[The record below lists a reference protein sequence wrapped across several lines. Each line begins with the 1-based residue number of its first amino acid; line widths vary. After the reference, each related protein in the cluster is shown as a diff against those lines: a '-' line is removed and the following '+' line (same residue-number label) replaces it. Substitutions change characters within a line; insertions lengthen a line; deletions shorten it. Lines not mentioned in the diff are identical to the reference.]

1 MTHTAANSRR
11 TAVPAPP
18 STPLRVLFVESDS
31 AAVDLALRA
40 LTEAGWDCA
49 CERVESEAAYCA
61 ALDAG
66 GYDLVISA
74 DALPTFDAPRALALL
89 RARDLALPFVL
100 VCGALGAEALR
111 ESLRRGAADY
121 VPEGGLQ
128 SLAPVVRRAL
138 RDRDERRQRASTDAA
153 LRDSEARYR
162 ALIESAPDLVMTV
175 DAAGTV
181 TALNPAFS
189 RLLGWPGEAYLG
201 RPIAPL
207 LHPDD
212 LPAATAALQQLR
224 AGATVRGLALRART
238 AGGAYRVIE
247 ISAALQAGTGGGAA
261 EVLAIGRDVT
271 ASRHA
276 AARTRA
282 LLGVASDLSD
292 GRDLPAALR
301 RACAHLA
308 AAAPCDV
315 CVVIECRDGDGGGR
329 LLASAGLP
337 AATPEALPVGAP
349 CGDALRQGET
359 RIVGDAAADP
369 CAAALRALGVAS
381 AVIAPLRGHEHAF
394 GALLL
399 GSRSAG
405 ALDAAHTELADA
417 AARQIAVALAVAA
430 RQRVEREEAGFATA
444 VARAGQELIAALDL
458 PVLLARLCRV
468 TTEVLQ
474 CDVSYTLLHRE
485 EDDTLVAAAGY
496 GYSADHWQRLSALP
510 VPRAAVATLLEPIAR
525 DGLVHAYEDR
535 EGQTVGVELRAA
547 YDVRELL
554 AVPLRRGDRLVGVHV
569 AAQRRPGVGFAPP
582 HERIA
587 RGLAHLASLA
597 LENVRLIDKLEQT
610 NRLKADFLATM
621 SHELRTPL
629 NVIIGYNE
637 LLLDEVFGTLV
648 PEQAASLD
656 RVGTSAR
663 ELLELINA
671 TLDISRLETGRAALS
686 LREIDAAELL
696 REVEEETRPLRE
708 KPGVISRWLVPD
720 DLPALYSDAVKL
732 KVLLK
737 NLLTNAFKFTD
748 AGSVTV
754 QASAADGWLVLR
766 VTDTGI
772 GMSAETQ
779 AVVFEAFRQGDN
791 ATPRR
796 HGGVGLGLYIVTRL
810 LDLLGGRVELRS
822 AIGEGAEFR
831 LWVPV
836 DARRPSPSAAP

>member
-1 MTHTAANSRR
+1 MTHTSATSRV
-11 TAVPAPP
+11 TPTPA
-18 STPLRVLFVESDS
+18 PLRVLFVEADPG
-31 AAVDLALRA
+31 AAELAARA
-40 LTEAGWDCA
+40 LTEDGWDCVW
-49 CERVESEAAYCA
+49 ERVDVEAAYCA

-66 GYDLVISA
+66 GYDLVIA
-74 DALPTFDAPRALALL
+74 DHTLPTFDAQHALALL

-100 VCGALGAEALR
+100 VCGALDAEALS
-111 ESLRRGAADY
+111 ETLRLGAADH
-121 VPEGGLQ
+121 VLKGGLER
-128 SLAPVVRRAL
+128 LAPLVRQAL
-138 RDRDERRQRASTDAA
+138 RERDERRQRASTEAA
-153 LRDSEARYR
+153 PPGADARYR
-162 ALIESAPDLVMTV
+162 ALIENAPDVVMAI
-175 DAAGTV
+175 DAAGNV
-181 TALNPAFS
+181 TSLNPAFS
-189 RLLGWPGEAYLG
+189 SLLGWPRAAYLG
-201 RPIAPL
+201 RSIAPL

-212 LPAATAALQQLR
+212 LPAATKALRQLR
-224 AGATVRGLALRART
+224 AGAAVHALALRART
-238 AGGAYRVIE
+238 AAGDYRVIE
-247 ISAALQAGTGGGAA
+247 ISAAPQAGSDGSAA

-271 ASRHA
+271 ARWRA

-282 LLGVASDLSD
+282 LLGVASELSD
-292 GRDLPAALR
+292 GRDLPAAVQR
-301 RACAHLA
+301 VCAHLV

-315 CVVIECRDGDGGGR
+315 CVVIECGDGDGGGR

-337 AATPEALPVGAP
+337 TGTPDALPASALF
-349 CGDALRQGET
+349 GDSLRHGET
-359 RIVGDAAADP
+359 CIVGDTAAHPA
-369 CAAALRALGVAS
+369 AAALRAFGVAS
-381 AVIAPLRGHEHAF
+381 AVIAPLRGEEGPV

-399 GSRSAG
+399 GSRTAG
-405 ALDAAHTELADA
+405 TLDADHAELADA
-417 AARQIAVALAVAA
+417 AARQIAVALAAA
-430 RQRVEREEAGFATA
+430 ERQRVEREDARLATA
-444 VARAGQELIAALDL
+444 LARAGQELIASLDL
-458 PVLLARLCRV
+458 PLLLARLCRV

-474 CDVSYTLLHRE
+474 CDVSYTLLSNE

-510 VPRAAVATLLEPIAR
+510 VPRAAVAALLEPIAR
-525 DGLVHAYEDR
+525 DGLLHAYEDR
-535 EGQTVGVELRAA
+535 QGQMVGVELRVA

-554 AVPLRRGDRLVGVHV
+554 AVALRRGDRLVGVHV

-637 LLLDEVFGTLV
+637 LLLDEVFGALV
-648 PEQAASLD
+648 PEQTASLD

-671 TLDISRLETGRAALS
+671 TLDISRLETGPAALS
-686 LREIDAAELL
+686 LREIDATELL

-748 AGSVTV
+748 AGCVTV
-754 QASAADGWLVLR
+754 EASAVDGWLVLR

-779 AVVFEAFRQGDN
+779 AVVFEAFRQGDS
-791 ATPRR
+791 APPRR

-822 AIGEGAEFR
+822 ALGEGSEFR

-836 DARRPSPSAAP
+836 DARRPSASAAP